1 MSPFWLL
8 TRPIWGS
15 GLQTFQAPSTLSKP
29 LVPGSEAVYCRMVKS
44 FAAKYE
50 YLNLSW
56 QFWLTHHNSRVWPSP
71 HWIISRYT
79 PLSVQHVPLV
89 LWLLFHCLFSTLHL
103 WSKQCVVTS
112 SLWLDTILIQTWM
125 WKMDANGIISKT
137 GSLKEKGRPHHRLA
151 ASRVAASLFCLV
163 ISLFGT
169 IYART
174 IETYWTN

>member
-1 MSPFWLL
+1 MSRHFPHKRSNLHKRFYPSSKIMEMSLCKSPQHVLTAIRFRAVSPFWLL

-29 LVPGSEAVYCRMVKS
+29 LVPGSEAVYCKMVKS

-79 PLSVQHVPLV
+79 PLSVQHVPP
-89 LWLLFHCLFSTLHL
+89 CS
-103 WSKQCVVTS
+103 VTS
-112 SLWLDTILIQTWM
+112 F
-125 WKMDANGIISKT
+125 
-137 GSLKEKGRPHHRLA
+137 P
-151 ASRVAASLFCLV
+151 LFFFDPAFV
-163 ISLFGT
+163 K
-169 IYART
+169 
-174 IETYWTN
+174 